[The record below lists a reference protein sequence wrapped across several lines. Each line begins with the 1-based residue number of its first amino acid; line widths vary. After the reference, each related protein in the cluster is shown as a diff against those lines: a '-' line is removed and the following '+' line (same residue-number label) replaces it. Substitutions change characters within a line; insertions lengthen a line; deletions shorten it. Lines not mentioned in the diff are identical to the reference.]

1 MECKDMKKIYL
12 LLLVLIGLHSYSY
25 AQSIPKLKEKMMNF
39 FCQTLKQNYGKANG
53 EAVAIMVEGLRNYKL
68 HYIIDVDE
76 RKCKK
81 INDELFAS
89 ALTNYFFNR
98 DSSTVQTI
106 ILNKEI
112 YDPYQPLICERYLM
126 KPDKETYY
134 QKELQASEH
143 PFLKKVCHEY
153 KLVGSEGIPIY
164 FGYMMTNHL
173 NCMDDFEKDEDIRMF
188 MTLIFWR
195 YLCYCANIDFQT
207 GDDKTEAIMREMKL
221 NK

>member
-1 MECKDMKKIYL
+1 MKKICL
-12 LLLVLIGLHSYSY
+12 LLFLIVLSSNSF
-25 AQSIPKLKEKMMNF
+25 ADNIPDLEHKMMKF
-39 FCQTLKQNYGKANG
+39 FCQTLKQNYGKADG
-53 EAVAIMVEGLRNYKL
+53 EAVLAIVEGLRYYKNN
-68 HYIIDVDE
+68 YIIDVN
-76 RKCKK
+76 KKKMKK

-89 ALTNYFFNR
+89 ALTGFFFER
-98 DSSTVQTI
+98 DSSTVDTI
-106 ILNKEI
+106 IWNKEN
-112 YDPYQPLICERYLM
+112 YDPYQPFICERYLM

-188 MTLIFWR
+188 MTLVFWR
-195 YLCYCANIDFQT
+195 YLCYCANIDFRT
-207 GDDKTEAIMREMKL
+207 GDDKTDFIMKKMDGE
-221 NK
+221 N

>member
-1 MECKDMKKIYL
+1 MKKICL
-12 LLLVLIGLHSYSY
+12 LLFLMVLSSNSF
-25 AQSIPKLKEKMMNF
+25 ADNIPDLEQKMMNF
-39 FCQTLKQNYGKANG
+39 FCQTLKQNYGKADG
-53 EAVAIMVEGLRNYKL
+53 EAVLAIVEGLRYYKD
-68 HYIIDVDE
+68 HYIIDVN
-76 RKCKK
+76 KKKLKK

-89 ALTNYFFNR
+89 ALTGYFFDR
-98 DSSTVQTI
+98 DSSTVKTI
-106 ILNKEI
+106 IWNKEN
-112 YDPYQPLICERYLM
+112 YDPYQPLICERFLM
-126 KPDKETYY
+126 RPDNETYF

-143 PFLKKVCHEY
+143 PFLKKVCYEY
-153 KLVGSEGIPIY
+153 KFAGGEGIPIY

-173 NCMDDFEKDEDIRMF
+173 GCMDDFEKDEDIRMF